1 MVKLETKTP
10 IDLLHYEPPGI
21 LGATTRQLLCLA
33 GTAVTGAAVYCLL
46 RFIVKL
52 PDQFLGYTFIFTT
65 IPFIALGWLKPYGL
79 PLEVFLG
86 IYFRYLFSAVQC
98 SAVNERND
106 YLHVP
111 FSEKEGPEYPASY
124 RPIRKREL
132 RRHRRVLRAEVKRCC
147 KEVRRANRLQKRKD
161 RQEKRKKA

>member
-46 RFIVKL
+46 RFVVKL
-52 PDQFLGYTFIFTT
+52 PDQYLGYSFVLTT

-111 FSEKEGPEYPASY
+111 VSRKEEPEYPDSC
-124 RPIRKREL
+124 RPLGKREL
-132 RRHRRVLRAEVKRCC
+132 RRQ
-147 KEVRRANRLQKRKD
+147 RRAVCAESRQCYKAIRRAARLQKRKD
-161 RQEKRKKA
+161 RKEKRKKA